1 MRSVGFWLASIAL
14 VASALVSSPARG
26 GDTGVVNVTNSSRIA
41 EGEEFVA
48 VNPRDPS
55 NIILGSNIRQPL
67 IEPDPINIPFGAN
80 GAVSCGVW
88 SSQDGGRSWSGGLKS
103 AGGLSPIDDP
113 LAIVPIP
120 KVNVP
125 DELMAPGN
133 LISADQSIVFDRHGT
148 AYFECVDFGLGTGGD
163 AIVDVYKSKDGGK
176 TWSDPVAAFSQ
187 LKTQILIDR
196 PYLAIDDSGGPRDGT
211 VYLTWETM
219 FYQPL
224 LPAVYARSSSDGGK
238 TWGPV
243 VRVDNDA
250 KRAMWDPR
258 QYPIVGPDGAL
269 YVVYDA
275 APFVSPASFDSN
287 SDHVTLVV
295 ARSTDGGKTFT
306 QSVVEPDAHR
316 ISSNDEAFNFFTELI
331 SAIAADPAHAGRVAV
346 AWPDDRSGEAR
357 ILLRYTGN
365 AGKTWSKPIDVP
377 DDKPGRGNQHDHV
390 ALTYLPDGR
399 LVVVWRDRRNGGG
412 GFAGRFQV
420 FARVF
425 NVSRTGVVTPGKTIQ
440 LTTRPQVPTTG
451 TRGVM
456 PSEYLS
462 ATASPAGLA
471 VAWDQLRGLVPVNV
485 FRRVPLSAFG
495 APMPS

>member
-1 MRSVGFWLASIAL
+1 MRTLGPLLAALAL
-14 VASALVSSPARG
+14 VGGLLVSSPARA
-26 GDTGVVNVTNSSRIA
+26 GDTGVVDVTSSPHIA

-67 IEPDPINIPFGAN
+67 IEPDPLNIPFAAN
-80 GAVSCGVW
+80 GTVSCGVW
-88 SSQDGGRSWSGGLKS
+88 SSHDGGRSWSGGLKS
-103 AGGLSPIDDP
+103 AGGLSPIRDP

-120 KVNVP
+120 KVNLP
-125 DELMAPGN
+125 DEFMAPGN
-133 LISADQSIVFDRHGT
+133 LISADQSFVFDRHGT

-176 TWSDPVAAFSQ
+176 TWSGPVAAFSQ

-196 PYLAIDDSGGPRDGT
+196 PFLAIDDSGGPRDGT
-211 VYLTWETM
+211 IYLTWETM
-219 FYQPL
+219 FYQAW
-224 LPAVYARSSSDGGK
+224 LPAVYARSSRDGGK

-250 KRAMWDPR
+250 HRAMWDPR
-258 QYPIVGPDGAL
+258 QYPVVGPDGAL
-269 YVVYDA
+269 YVVYNA

-287 SDHVTLVV
+287 SDHVTLMV

-306 QSVVEPDAHR
+306 HSVVEPDAHR
-316 ISSNDEAFNFFTELI
+316 VSSSDEAFDFFTELI
-331 SAIAADPAHAGRVAV
+331 SAIAIDPAHAGRVAV
-346 AWPDDRSGEAR
+346 AWPDDRTGEAR
-357 ILLRYTGN
+357 ILLRYTRNG
-365 AGKTWSKPIDVP
+365 GKTWSKPIDVP
-377 DDKPGRGNQHDHV
+377 DDKPGHGNQHDHI

-399 LVVVWRDRRNGGG
+399 LVAVWRDRRNGGG
-412 GFAGRFQV
+412 AFDGRFQV

-425 NVSRTGVVTPGKTIQ
+425 NVSRTGVLTPGKTIQ
-440 LTTRPQVPTTG
+440 ITNGQQAPTTG

-462 ATASPAGLA
+462 VTATPAGLA
-471 VAWDQLRGLVPVNV
+471 VAWDQLRGILPDNV
-485 FRRVPLSAFG
+485 FRRVPLSAFAG
-495 APMPS
+495 